1 MAEKLTF
8 SGHDTFHCRHLWL
21 KKGYEF
27 IKNGSKFTNEDAVVE
42 LGVGKNMVSSIRFWM
57 KAFNL
62 INDKDE
68 LEDLAIKIFE
78 DGTGWDPYLEDD
90 ATLWLLHHNLIKK
103 GYATTYNW
111 VFNELRKE
119 KIEFSRKNYID
130 FVDRK
135 CQLNQ
140 IKLTSKN
147 TLNDDFG
154 VFAKMYLR
162 TTSQTNDKED
172 TFSGILTELD
182 MITEIKKQAESYYVI
197 ENKDREDI
205 PEEIILYAILSDN
218 RFDRSVNV
226 RSLEIEENSISSIFA
241 MTRTGIVSKLES
253 MAANNKFKYVR
264 YNDHAGIKELQFEKR
279 ITPLEVLKKYYES

>member
-90 ATLWLLHHNLIKK
+90 ATLWVLHHNLVKK

-182 MITEIKKQAESYYVI
+182 MITEIKKQSESYYVI

-205 PEEIILYAILSDN
+205 SEEIILYAILSDD

-253 MAANNKFKYVR
+253 MAANKKFKYVR